1 MFLSTWDFGLLSILT
16 HFLPKTPQALL
27 TLLPPFSFLTF
38 WTTEWHCLDYLI
50 AMQLF
55 SLSLWGNGSDWS
67 SHQISLMLIFVHDM
81 RTQANVLFCF
91 PELRNW
97 CQEKKKKK
105 KSLLFPIIFFYIC
118 IRNKWFHMGGW
129 VHFLALYFAFL
140 ICGLS
145 SLSIILLWLANLR

>member
-1 MFLSTWDFGLLSILT
+1 MFLSTWDFELLSILT

-105 KSLLFPIIFFYIC
+105 SLLFPIIFFFISVSEINGFTWVGGC
-118 IRNKWFHMGGW
+118 ISWLCILPFWYVAYLHW
-129 VHFLALYFAFL
+129 VSYYFD
-140 ICGLS
+140 
-145 SLSIILLWLANLR
+145 